1 MMAILA
7 NTIRPFHERYGMKT
21 DYKEMI
27 EKCGAN
33 TGNVVFHDAIWQ
45 QIKFDKEIISY
56 DDLETAK
63 ESAVYVLPAANWI
76 NRNGRVLQMLFGNLS
91 HSHIRVLVL
100 GLGIQMKL
108 GESKKD
114 FVDSLS
120 KETVAALKTMS
131 EHSIS
136 IGVRGAVT
144 GAVLD
149 CLGIHNWQVIGCPS
163 YYEPYRKNITIRQSK
178 SVDKILYNIKPTETK
193 TDKIFDLAVKTGS
206 RIVIQSRSDMESC
219 EQVEYNN
226 TGGGYYNIFSNRK
239 AWEEYLFNEKISFST
254 GLRFHGNMMAFSCGI
269 PALWIVSDERT
280 HEMVESM
287 KLPYIHERELENMT
301 SPDALIELADYNEV
315 FRNHYKQMAE
325 AYVEFL
331 EKNGVEHCFGR
342 NKDGRDRDSNT
353 ISQAFVI

>member
-1 MMAILA
+1 MVILA

-21 DYKEMI
+21 DYREMI

-33 TGNVVFHDAIWQ
+33 TGNVVFHDAIRQ
-45 QIKFDKEIISY
+45 QIKFNKEIISY
-56 DDLETAK
+56 DDLEIAK

-76 NRNGRVLQMLFGNLS
+76 NRNGRVLQKLFGNLGR
-91 HSHIRVLVL
+91 SHIRVLVL
-100 GLGIQMKL
+100 GLGIQMKF
-108 GESKKD
+108 GESIKD
-114 FVDSLS
+114 FSDSLS

-163 YYEPYRKNITIRQSK
+163 YYEPYRKNITIRQCK
-178 SVDKILYNIKPTETK
+178 INDKILYNIKPTSQK
-193 TDKIFDLAVKTGS
+193 RDKLFDFAVKTGS
-206 RIVIQSRSDMESC
+206 HIVIQSKSDMESC
-219 EQVEYNN
+219 AQAGYNN
-226 TGGGYYNIFSNRK
+226 ARGGGYTHIFGNRK
-239 AWEEYLFNEKISFST
+239 EWEEFLYNEKISFST

-280 HEMVESM
+280 HEMVVSM
-287 KLPYIHERELENMT
+287 KLPYIHERELKNIT
-301 SPDALIELADYNEV
+301 SPDALIELADYNEE
-315 FRNHYKQMAE
+315 FRNHYKQMAD

-331 EKNGVEHCFGR
+331 DKNGVEHCFGR
-342 NKDGRDRDSNT
+342 NKGGRYRDSNT
-353 ISQAFVI
+353 IS

>member
-33 TGNVVFHDAIWQ
+33 TGNVVFHDAIRQ

-56 DDLETAK
+56 NDLETAK
-63 ESAVYVLPAANWI
+63 ESDVYVLPAANWI
-76 NRNGRVLQMLFGNLS
+76 NRDGRVLQRLFGNLS
-91 HSHIRVLVL
+91 RSHLRILVL

-108 GESKKD
+108 GESIKD

-136 IGVRGAVT
+136 VGVRGAIT
-144 GAVLD
+144 GEVLD
-149 CLGIHNWQVIGCPS
+149 YIGIHNWQVIGCPS
-163 YYEPYRKNITIRQSK
+163 YYEPYRKNITIRQNK
-178 SVDKILYNIKPTETK
+178 SIDKILYNIKPTSK
-193 TDKIFDLAVKTGS
+193 KMDKLFDFAVKTGS
-206 RIVIQSRSDMESC
+206 HIVIQSKSDMESC
-219 EQVEYNN
+219 ERAGYDNA
-226 TGGGYYNIFSNRK
+226 GGGYFRVFSNRK
-239 AWEEYLFNEKISFST
+239 EWEEFLYHEKISFST

-287 KLPYIHERELENMT
+287 KLPHIHECELENMT
-301 SPDALIELADYNEV
+301 SPNALMELADYNEE
-315 FRNHYKQMAE
+315 FRNYYKQMAE

-331 EKNGVEHCFGR
+331 DKNGVEHCFGR

-353 ISQAFVI
+353 IL